1 MDYEYVESNLES
13 IYSLVDQLQDADL
26 EDSRMEQLVLLLQD
40 VRQNLW
46 ILLEGHL

>member
-13 IYSLVDQLQDADL
+13 IYSLVDQLRDADL

-40 VRQNLW
+40 VRQDLW
-46 ILLEGHL
+46 ILLEEYL